1 MFCVYCW
8 KNTETK
14 NERMEDLKEY
24 KILKG
29 ECKEC
34 NKIKLGKK
42 KFKRNPNN
50 ETKVLLI

>member
-8 KNTETK
+8 KVTETK

-34 NKIKLGKK
+34 NKIKIGKK
-42 KFKRNPNN
+42 IKKRNLNN
-50 ETKVLLI
+50 KILLI

>member
-8 KNTETK
+8 KNTESK
-14 NERMEDLKEY
+14 NEKWEDLKEY

-34 NKIKLGKK
+34 NKINLVKKEYKRKL
-42 KFKRNPNN
+42 NN